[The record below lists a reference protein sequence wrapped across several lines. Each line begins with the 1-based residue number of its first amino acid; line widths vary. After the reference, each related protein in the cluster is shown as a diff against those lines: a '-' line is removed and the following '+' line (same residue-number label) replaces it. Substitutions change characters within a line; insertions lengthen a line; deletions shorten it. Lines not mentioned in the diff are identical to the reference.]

1 MKVYKKTQPKYIQ
14 LKFMQENTQP
24 GLIYYHYLVIIA
36 CPVYVIMINDW
47 SMCCSLDCEEYL
59 VKEREWEGLGS
70 EYEWEIDTDRQINR

>member
-1 MKVYKKTQPKYIQ
+1 
-14 LKFMQENTQP
+14 MQENTQP

-36 CPVYVIMINDW
+36 CPVYVIMMINDW

-70 EYEWEIDTDRQINR
+70 EYEWEIDTGRQINR